1 MIGKILSNRY
11 KLMDQVANG
20 GMAWVYLAHDLV
32 ENRRVAV
39 KVLYPQLG
47 QDMSFVQ
54 RFTQEARLAM
64 NLCQAAPEQHMVHV
78 LDYGSDQEIHYLVME
93 YVKGRD
99 LRQVL
104 EEEGALPWRR
114 ALAIARQVT
123 LALEHAS
130 QHGIVHR
137 DIKPANVMILED
149 GTARVLDFGVARA
162 RTSPTLTHSGF
173 VGSPSYVAP
182 EQAMGRSVDIRA
194 DIYSL
199 GIVLYEMLSGRLPF
213 QSDTPWIVINHHIAT
228 PPPPLDQVC
237 PDLPRAVIRLTSKAM
252 SKRPEDR
259 FQTPAEMGQGLEAVL
274 AGLEPAWTE
283 AGDPATMA
291 PFLEGLYQQA
301 QQAAQACEWQ
311 DAVDLF
317 SQILKF
323 DPRYRDVAEQ
333 LAESGRQA
341 RFWALYQ
348 AATRAMNNGRWGEAL
363 AQLDEI
369 AHTSPAYRDVA
380 ALQVE
385 ARQKQEL
392 ERLYREGVRHF
403 EARAWRQAAE
413 CLGQVHDRDPG
424 YSRAAELLET
434 ARAEV
439 AKEDALLLT
448 SPDPEARRGRR
459 GLLWGER
466 RSVLWGIVAVLLLAL
481 AAESYLFYRS
491 QQAPAAA
498 AVSNTAVP
506 TATRIVALPPPTA
519 TGGATG
525 RAPLSSPQAAGA
537 GHTEAA
543 TQMMVATQATAI
555 ARPTSQATAT
565 PAPALATPSPEASPV
580 PPAED
585 GQDVE
590 TATATT
596 TATDTATATATD
608 TATATATGTPPAP
621 TRTPT
626 PTGKIAFPRFDPQR
640 GTYDVHLCD
649 VDGSD
654 CRLVAAEASQPDL
667 MPDGTRLVVHSW
679 KSDDKGLL
687 LVGLDGGLLWRIT
700 SQIEAARPAVDFQ
713 GQVVVYHSRD
723 ELDREPRLYRT
734 YGAQTGPLVHEAG
747 VVRGHAPAW
756 TPGGQILY
764 AGCLGDA
771 CGIILA
777 DADGSRPRQFVAG
790 GTETNPEASPDGRYV
805 AFMSQRDGNWE
816 VYLADL
822 DGGEPRRLTRS
833 PGNDGLPAWSPD
845 GRWLAFVSDR
855 SGRWAVWA
863 LRVDAAGR
871 VGQPLHLFD
880 VGGPL
885 DGQVWEASPHELH
898 GWVEERISWAGP

>member
-11 KLMDQVANG
+11 KLIDQVANG
-20 GMAWVYLAHDLV
+20 GMAWVYLARDLV
-32 ENRRVAV
+32 EDRRVAV

-47 QDMSFVQ
+47 HDMSFVQ

-64 NLCQAAPEQHMVHV
+64 DLCQAAPEQHMVRV

-93 YVKGRD
+93 YVEGRD

-114 ALAIARQVT
+114 ALDIARQVT

-137 DIKPANVMILED
+137 DVKPANVMILED

-182 EQAMGRSVDIRA
+182 EQAMGRSVDTRA

-199 GIVLYEMLSGRLPF
+199 GIVLYEMLSGQLPF

-228 PPPPLDQVC
+228 PPPPLDEIC
-237 PDLPRAVIRLTSKAM
+237 PDLPRAVIRLVSRAM
-252 SKRPEDR
+252 AKRPEDR
-259 FQTPAEMGQGLEAVL
+259 FQMPAEIGQALEAVL

-283 AGDPATMA
+283 AGDAATMA

-301 QQAAQACEWQ
+301 QQAAQAREWQ

-341 RFWALYQ
+341 RLSALYQ
-348 AATRAMNNGRWGEAL
+348 AAGRAMKNGRWGEAL

-380 ALQVE
+380 ALQAE

-403 EARAWRQAAE
+403 EARAWCQAVE
-413 CLGQVHDRDPG
+413 CLEQVHDRDPG
-424 YSRAAELLET
+424 YSRTAELLET
-434 ARAEV
+434 ARAEA
-439 AKEDALLLT
+439 AKEEAR
-448 SPDPEARRGRR
+448 SPVSPAPRARRGPLR
-459 GLLWGER
+459 GER
-466 RSVLWGIVAVLLLAL
+466 RGVLWGIVAVLLLAL

-498 AVSNTAVP
+498 AVSSTAVP
-506 TATRIVALPPPTA
+506 SATRIVALPPPTA
-519 TGGATG
+519 TAGATG

-537 GHTEAA
+537 GRTETA
-543 TQMMVATQATAI
+543 TRT
-555 ARPTSQATAT
+555 ATAT
-565 PAPALATPSPEASPV
+565 PVPATPSPEASPV
-580 PPAED
+580 PPAGD
-585 GQDVE
+585 SQAVA

-596 TATDTATATATD
+596 TATDTASPTATDTATATATD
-608 TATATATGTPPAP
+608 TVPAP
-621 TRTPT
+621 TRIPT

-640 GTYDVHLCD
+640 GTYDVYLCN
-649 VDGSD
+649 VDGSG
-654 CRLVAAEASQPDL
+654 CRLVAAEASQPDW
-667 MPDGTRLVVHSW
+667 MPDGTRLAVHSW
-679 KSDDKGLL
+679 KSDDKGLHL
-687 LVGLDGGLLWRIT
+687 IDLDGGLLWRIT

-734 YGAQTGPLVHEAG
+734 YGAQTGPLVYEAS
-747 VVRGHAPAW
+747 VVLGHAPTW

-764 AGCLGDA
+764 AGCLGNA

-777 DADGSRPRQFVAG
+777 DADGSRPRQLVAG
-790 GTETNPEASPDGRYV
+790 GTETNPEASPGGQYV

-816 VYLADL
+816 IYLADL
-822 DGGEPRRLTRS
+822 DGGEPRRLTHS

-863 LRVDAAGR
+863 LRVDDSGR
-871 VGQPLHLFD
+871 AGQPLYLFD

-885 DGQVWEASPHELH
+885 DGQVRDAAAHEIH
-898 GWVEERISWAGP
+898 GWVEERISWAEP